1 MKIEAGCSSATAP
14 YPSRCISP
22 TVNKHRRLFSFSFPY
37 HSASEVA
44 VANDGSPRGT
54 GSSRTHCKFAISGFN
69 SVVITFVAHIYSR
82 EMFRYGASCNAL
94 YLSGYLLHYFL
105 RDRIT
110 KCIYVLS
117 TNIICEAS
125 LILYYNLPSFVLIY
139 DICLSI
145 KFIVFKFIIF
155 TIILR
160 RIIIYNFFRY
170 MQLIS
175 NLILIYNA

>member
-1 MKIEAGCSSATAP
+1 MIHKHWHRKSVHKRKAWRQSLSVLRNEETSTGAEQTDVKIGAGCSTATAIP
-14 YPSRCISP
+14 FALHSP

-37 HSASEVA
+37 HSPSEVA

-94 YLSGYLLHYFL
+94 YLSGYLLCYFL
-105 RDRIT
+105 RDRIA

-117 TNIICEAS
+117 TNIIYTA
-125 LILYYNLPSFVLIY
+125 
-139 DICLSI
+139 
-145 KFIVFKFIIF
+145 KHH
-155 TIILR
+155 
-160 RIIIYNFFRY
+160 
-170 MQLIS
+170 
-175 NLILIYNA
+175 